1 MAPTAQERASHAGRI
16 SSYFV
21 MIPDNSELGR
31 IPLESSIAYFLHEKV
46 EHPAA
51 REDISI
57 FEELLAVKFGTFTS
71 C

>member
-1 MAPTAQERASHAGRI
+1 
-16 SSYFV
+16 